1 MKPELKQQ
9 SLLHLKKAEGML
21 KKVIQMLEK
30 GEYCMDI
37 VQQNQ
42 AVQGCLKSAEKVI
55 LENHLNTCFKSG
67 MESKNT
73 SSQKK
78 LIAEML
84 AVLNRK

>member
-1 MKPELKQQ
+1 MKPEFKQQ

-21 KKVIQMLEK
+21 KKVIQMIEK
-30 GEYCMDI
+30 GEYCMNI

-73 SSQKK
+73 SNQKK

>member
-1 MKPELKQQ
+1 MKPEFKQQ
-9 SLLHLKKAEGML
+9 TLLHLKKAEGML
-21 KKVIQMLEK
+21 KKVIQMIEK
-30 GEYCMDI
+30 GDYCMDI

-67 MESKNT
+67 MESKNA

-84 AVLNRK
+84 AVMNRK